1 MNHHRNATISIELKS
16 GARLYFLAAVA
27 ALGGFLFGYDLSVI
41 SGAIIFLRIQFHLT
55 PAQMGFAMSS
65 ASIGCLLG
73 PLAASTIGDRWGR
86 RRTLAITAVLFA
98 VGSLG
103 TVWPRNMLI
112 FNLFRIIGG
121 VGVGVASVISPMYI
135 AEIAPSRMR
144 GRLVTVNQLA
154 IVIGSLISIVISY
167 MLSFSGSWR
176 WMLGSECFP
185 AAAFLAGLALVPE
198 SPRWLIQ
205 KRRDREALAV
215 LKSLDDAEH
224 AEAEFRNILTSH
236 SEKQGRFAELLRPG
250 LRMCLLVAIMLAS
263 FQQITGVSTLILYN
277 PVIFQKAGFAGASD
291 AMLQTVI
298 VAVWNVL
305 CTVVAFSLVDRLGR
319 RPLLLT
325 GTLGMSLSLLTLGA
339 LFYFNTGGIA
349 VLIVMMLAVG
359 SYVVSLAPLAW
370 LIMSEIF
377 PTELR
382 GRAMAVAGGVLWGSA
397 FIANQSF
404 PPLTATLEHR
414 VGNAAGVFWL
424 FSLITFAAVLFCW
437 RFVPETKGRPL
448 EEISCS

>member
-1 MNHHRNATISIELKS
+1 
-16 GARLYFLAAVA
+16 
-27 ALGGFLFGYDLSVI
+27 
-41 SGAIIFLRIQFHLT
+41 
-55 PAQMGFAMSS
+55 
-65 ASIGCLLG
+65 
-73 PLAASTIGDRWGR
+73 
-86 RRTLAITAVLFA
+86 VLFA

-325 GTLGMSLSLLTLGA
+325 GSLGMSLSLLTLGA

>member
-1 MNHHRNATISIELKS
+1 
-16 GARLYFLAAVA
+16 
-27 ALGGFLFGYDLSVI
+27 
-41 SGAIIFLRIQFHLT
+41 
-55 PAQMGFAMSS
+55 
-65 ASIGCLLG
+65 
-73 PLAASTIGDRWGR
+73 
-86 RRTLAITAVLFA
+86 
-98 VGSLG
+98 
-103 TVWPRNMLI
+103 
-112 FNLFRIIGG
+112 
-121 VGVGVASVISPMYI
+121 MYI

-176 WMLGSECFP
+176 WMLGSECLP